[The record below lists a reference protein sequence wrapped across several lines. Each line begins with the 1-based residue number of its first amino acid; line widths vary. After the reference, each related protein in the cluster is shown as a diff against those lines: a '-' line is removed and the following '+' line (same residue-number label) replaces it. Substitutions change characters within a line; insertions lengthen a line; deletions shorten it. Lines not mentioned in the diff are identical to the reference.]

1 VAGPTTAERGERQQ
15 PKKSGPPRPPLR
27 RRLPRRRAL
36 VLLAVATV
44 VLGTGLGWLLYG
56 SPWLRTEHVSVSG
69 TRVLTPERVRST
81 ARVPL
86 GSALLS
92 VDTDAIEARL
102 RGELPR
108 IDTVEVSRSWPH
120 GITLKVT
127 ERVPVLL
134 IEETGESGASGKSG
148 KSDEGEK
155 SDQQGT
161 GDGSNNKARKYVEVD
176 KKGVRFATV
185 SRIPDGA
192 PLLEWDVVRGA
203 SARRFGTERL
213 TRAAVDVARDLPAG
227 VARDTRA
234 VKVRSYDSVSLEL
247 RGGRT
252 VLWGS
257 AEQGRAKART
267 LTALMKAAPRARHF
281 DVSVPTA
288 PASSGS

>member
-27 RRLPRRRAL
+27 RRLPRRRTL
-36 VLLAVATV
+36 VLLAVAAV

-56 SPWLRTEHVSVSG
+56 SPWLRAEHVSVSG
-69 TRVLTPERVRST
+69 TRVLTADQVRTT

-86 GSALLS
+86 GDALLS
-92 VDTDAIEARL
+92 VDTNAIEARL
-102 RGELPR
+102 REELPR
-108 IDTVEVSRSWPH
+108 IDTVDVSRSWPH
-120 GITLKVT
+120 GITLNVT
-127 ERVPVLL
+127 ERVPVLV
-134 IEETGESGASGKSG
+134 IEKTGAT
-148 KSDEGEK
+148 EK
-155 SDQQGT
+155 QG
-161 GDGSNNKARKYVEVD
+161 DNQKDNKARKYVEVD

-185 SRIPDGA
+185 SRIPEGT
-192 PLLEWDVVRGA
+192 PLLELTVARGA
-203 SARRFGTERL
+203 SARRFPAERL
-213 TRAAVDVARDLPAG
+213 TRAAVDVARDLPAA
-227 VARDTRA
+227 VARTTRT
-234 VKVRSYDSVSLEL
+234 VTVRSYDSVTLEL
-247 RGGRT
+247 GGGRT

>member
-27 RRLPRRRAL
+27 RRLPRRRTL

-127 ERVPVLL
+127 ERVPVLV
-134 IEETGESGASGKSG
+134 IEKTDAT
-148 KSDEGEK
+148 EK
-155 SDQQGT
+155 QG
-161 GDGSNNKARKYVEVD
+161 DHKKDNKARKYVEVD

-185 SRIPDGA
+185 SRIPDGT

-203 SARRFGTERL
+203 SARRFGTARL

-227 VARDTRA
+227 VARVTRV